1 MFSYR
6 VSHHV
11 VLQRAV
17 YICPRFL
24 LLLLPL
30 FINKMI
36 NHIEGK
42 LVEKNP
48 TYAIIDCGGV
58 GYYINITVNT
68 YSKIGSSEKCKLL
81 THVITNQQDYS
92 QNMFGFF
99 DENERSVF
107 RHLISVSGVGASTAR
122 MVLSALSP
130 AEVQSAIAKGDV
142 SVFRSIK
149 GIGEKTAQRII
160 IDLNGKLEKISSAP
174 FRVGVLYN
182 KSRDEALKALL
193 TLGFA
198 KNNSERAVDKALAQN
213 SDSSV
218 EQLVKEALKNL

>member
-1 MFSYR
+1 
-6 VSHHV
+6 
-11 VLQRAV
+11 
-17 YICPRFL
+17 
-24 LLLLPL
+24 
-30 FINKMI
+30 MI
-36 NHIEGK
+36 THIEGK

-48 TYAIIDCGGV
+48 AYAIIDCGGV

-99 DENERSVF
+99 DENERTVF

-122 MVLSALSP
+122 MVLSSLSP
-130 AEVQSAIAKGDV
+130 ADVQSAIAKGDV

-160 IDLNGKLEKISSAP
+160 VDLSGKLPSPHGEGQGL
-174 FRVGVLYN
+174 RLGLMYN
-182 KSRDEALKALL
+182 KSREEALKALL

-198 KNNSERAVDKALAQN
+198 KNSSEKAIDKALVIN

-218 EQLVKEALKNL
+218 EQIIKEALKNL

>member
-1 MFSYR
+1 
-6 VSHHV
+6 
-11 VLQRAV
+11 
-17 YICPRFL
+17 
-24 LLLLPL
+24 
-30 FINKMI
+30 MI

-58 GYYINITVNT
+58 GYYINITINT

-99 DENERSVF
+99 DENERNAF

-122 MVLSALSP
+122 MVLSSLSP
-130 AEVQSAIAKGDV
+130 SDVQSAIAKGDV
-142 SVFRSIK
+142 LVFKNIK

-160 IDLNGKLEKISSAP
+160 VDLNGKLSHAAESNGLKQ
-174 FRVGVLYN
+174 GGLMYN
-182 KSRDEALKALL
+182 KSREEALKALL

-198 KNNSERAVDKALAQN
+198 KNNSEKAIDKVLAGN

-218 EQLVKEALKNL
+218 EQIVKEALKNL